1 MWMLDGWYMD
11 GVNAFFKAGRPQKD
25 TARTPK
31 AGRVKGLG
39 NGAAKA

>member
-1 MWMLDGWYMD
+1 MD
-11 GVNAFFKAGRPQKD
+11 GIWMASTRFSRPGRPQKD